1 MFSTCFFQNFVVCHF
16 MWWLCLEYLEVE
28 TLQKIVSHSNRVGIP
43 PSPLRSGFAF
53 ASFYILVLYLFVNIQ
68 THVYKTS
75 KPAPSHLLLQY
86 VNIPSPGSPTSPLCQ
101 CPLSSWNRQLLADE
115 TSVNIVSR
123 RAQVL
128 CVHIILLCLVDT
140 QSGTPGL
147 CPLCVDTANSTCVS
161 RIPSLPP
168 CATANI
174 TVTPPTSVSVSTFHL
189 LELLFGNASNR
200 GLIEHKVQ
208 KLEMIEQMCVRS
220 KVVENQNSIQL
231 GGDSNPNCV
240 KHRMNENSQ

>member
-1 MFSTCFFQNFVVCHF
+1 MKYGEVSGVSYCRLSDPVNIPPNVHMLASTCFPHVFSRTLLSATSCGGFVLNISKLK
-16 MWWLCLEYLEVE
+16 LC
-28 TLQKIVSHSNRVGIP
+28 KKNSNRVGIP

-53 ASFYILVLYLFVNIQ
+53 ASFYILALYLFVNIQ
-68 THVYKTS
+68 THVYKIQS

-86 VNIPSPGSPTSPLCQ
+86 VNIPSPGSPTRLLCQ

-140 QSGTPGL
+140 QSGTPAHICL
-147 CPLCVDTANSTCVS
+147 CPLCVGTANSTCVS

-168 CATANI
+168 C
-174 TVTPPTSVSVSTFHL
+174 V
-189 LELLFGNASNR
+189 
-200 GLIEHKVQ
+200 
-208 KLEMIEQMCVRS
+208 
-220 KVVENQNSIQL
+220 
-231 GGDSNPNCV
+231 
-240 KHRMNENSQ
+240 

>member
-1 MFSTCFFQNFVVCHF
+1 MKYGEVSGVSYCRLSDPVNIPPNVHMLASTCFPHVFSRTLLSATSCGGFVLNISKLK
-16 MWWLCLEYLEVE
+16 LCN
-28 TLQKIVSHSNRVGIP
+28 KKNSPHSNRVGIP

-68 THVYKTS
+68 THVYKIQS

-86 VNIPSPGSPTSPLCQ
+86 VNIPSPGSPTRPLCQ

-168 CATANI
+168 RVRLQISPLVLRHLCLS
-174 TVTPPTSVSVSTFHL
+174 PPST
-189 LELLFGNASNR
+189 
-200 GLIEHKVQ
+200 
-208 KLEMIEQMCVRS
+208 CW
-220 KVVENQNSIQL
+220 NSCL
-231 GGDSNPNCV
+231 GMPAIV
-240 KHRMNENSQ
+240 A